1 MSKKGFPE
9 HEMDENQGSPSRT
22 RGNPYFRTNDKETN
36 QRTEL
41 MDYSRRQFLTKGIP
55 SAAGLAAASMIP
67 PSLFGQG
74 LHTSLR
80 PEEIEVKSPKRS
92 KPRHAIRFSVI
103 GLNHGHIYGMV
114 DSVVQGG
121 GTLVAVYAK
130 EPHLLQN
137 FTRRYPQARVAKS
150 EEEIIGDTTIQLVA
164 SASIPVERAPLGIRV
179 MKSGKDFMA
188 DKPGIVTLEQLR
200 EVRKVQEETQR
211 IYSITYSE
219 RLANPASV
227 QAGKLVQEGAIGK
240 VVQLIGLGPHCMRP
254 KSRPNWFFEP
264 ERAGGIL
271 CDIGSHQC
279 DQFLYY
285 TDSKEAEV
293 SFAQTGNFN
302 MPDHPDYQ
310 DFGDMSVRSK
320 HATGYIRI
328 DWFTPEGLG
337 TWGDGRTFILGTEG
351 YIEMRK
357 YIDIA
362 GREGGNHLFLVNQ
375 KETQYYNCTD
385 VYMPYGEQLVTD
397 VVERTE
403 TAMTQHHCF
412 LATELAITAQEMA
425 FRLNVG

>member
-1 MSKKGFPE
+1 MEF
-9 HEMDENQGSPSRT
+9 
-22 RGNPYFRTNDKETN
+22 
-36 QRTEL
+36 
-41 MDYSRRQFLTKGIP
+41 SRRHFLSKGVT
-55 SAAGLAAASMIP
+55 SAAGMAAASMMP
-67 PSLFGQG
+67 TSLFGQG
-74 LHTSLR
+74 LHTTSR
-80 PEEIEVKSPKRS
+80 PEEIVIKPQKRPKP
-92 KPRHAIRFSVI
+92 KHTIRFSVI
-103 GLNHGHIYGMV
+103 GLNHGHIYGMIN
-114 DSVVQGG
+114 SLLQGG

-130 EPHLLQN
+130 EPDLLQS
-137 FTRRYPQARVAKS
+137 FTKRYPQAKIAKS
-150 EEEIIGDTTIQLVA
+150 EDEIIGDSSIQLVA
-164 SASIPVERAPLGIRV
+164 SASIPVDRAPLGIRV
-179 MKSGKDFMA
+179 MKAGKDFMA

-200 EVRKVQEETQR
+200 EVKKVQKETDQ

-240 VVQLIGLGPHCMRP
+240 VVQLIGLGPHRMRP
-254 KSRPNWFFEP
+254 KSRPDWFFEP
-264 ERAGGIL
+264 KMAGGIL

-302 MPDHPDYQ
+302 IPNYPNYQ

-375 KETQYYNCTD
+375 KETKYYDCSN
-385 VYMPYGEQLVTD
+385 VYMPYGEQLVSD
-397 VVERTE
+397 VVNRTE
-403 TAMTQHHCF
+403 TAMTQNHCF
-412 LATELAITAQEMA
+412 LATELALTAQDMA
-425 FRLNVG
+425 FQLNTL